1 MSNSQEELENNN
13 LISSKI
19 KNGLNDE
26 EIIINDKDKEK
37 DNENN
42 ENYQYYESNKFFS
55 NENNY
60 AEGELEEDSDDTI
73 VAFQEEKNSNL
84 IESRDNIFSKDS
96 TNENDLNIEYEKEEK
111 DIIPGNKTEKI
122 KSNEINNNNFKIKNS
137 FSHKISLKKKKKK
150 KKKEKNEKNEKIEI
164 YAQDKKYNIFIIHNF

>member
-1 MSNSQEELENNN
+1 MSNSQEEIDNNN

-26 EIIINDKDKEK
+26 EIIINDKDT
-37 DNENN
+37 ENN
-42 ENYQYYESNKFFS
+42 ENYQYYESNKLFN

-60 AEGELEEDSDDTI
+60 PEGELEEDSDDTI

-111 DIIPGNKTEKI
+111 DIIQGNKTEKI
-122 KSNEINNNNFKIKNS
+122 KSNEINNNIKIKNS
-137 FSHKISLKKKKKK
+137 FSHKISLKKRKKRRKK
-150 KKKEKNEKNEKIEI
+150 TKMKKT
-164 YAQDKKYNIFIIHNF
+164 KK